1 MKITK
6 TKPQEAETMSLLSKG
21 TKFSGNLNASN
32 AIRVDGEIE
41 GDVISTSKVVTGINS
56 VITGSIEAD
65 EVVIGGMIYGS
76 VKAKKSLTLQSTG
89 KVEGDIRALEL
100 LIEKGGF
107 FKGEC
112 EMNEML
118 PTIQLASKQA

>member
-6 TKPQEAETMSLLSKG
+6 TKPAQAQSMSLLSEG
-21 TKFSGNLNASN
+21 TRFNGSLNASS

-41 GDVISTSKVVTGINS
+41 GDIISTSKVVTGVKS
-56 VITGSIEAD
+56 VITGSVEAD
-65 EVVIGGMIYGS
+65 EVVIGGLIYGS

-89 KVEGDIRALEL
+89 KVEGDIKALEL

-107 FKGEC
+107 FKGAC
-112 EMNEML
+112 EMTEML
-118 PTIQLASKQA
+118 PTITLNTKQA

>member
-1 MKITK
+1 
-6 TKPQEAETMSLLSKG
+6 MSLLSKG